1 MNTDNCFLIIPA
13 SGIGKRMNEIMPKQ
27 YLKLDNGKSIID
39 QCLKT
44 LLSIDRITACVVAVA
59 AEDDQFKLSPYFN
72 HPKILSIV
80 TGGKERHLSVFN
92 ALNSLSN
99 IANNNDWILVHDAVR
114 PCILSEDIENLIDQ
128 VFDHPVGGI
137 LATRIIDTVK
147 QISSQK
153 ELSTIDR
160 KTLYHAQ
167 TPQMFRFGILN
178 EALKKSIEFENI
190 ITDESEA
197 IENLGHSIKIVKG
210 SKSNI
215 KITQTDDLKLANY
228 YLK

>member
-1 MNTDNCFLIIPA
+1 MY
-13 SGIGKRMNEIMPKQ
+13 KRQ
-27 YLKLDNGKSIID
+27 
-39 QCLKT
+39 LKT

-128 VFDHPVGGI
+128 VFDHPIGGI

-178 EALKKSIEFENI
+178 EALKKSIELDNI

>member
-92 ALNSLSN
+92 ALKGAL
-99 IANNNDWILVHDAVR
+99 L
-114 PCILSEDIENLIDQ
+114 
-128 VFDHPVGGI
+128 
-137 LATRIIDTVK
+137 
-147 QISSQK
+147 
-153 ELSTIDR
+153 
-160 KTLYHAQ
+160 
-167 TPQMFRFGILN
+167 FRM
-178 EALKKSIEFENI
+178 
-190 ITDESEA
+190 
-197 IENLGHSIKIVKG
+197 
-210 SKSNI
+210 
-215 KITQTDDLKLANY
+215 
-228 YLK
+228 